1 MTLTDTIGVFNY
13 ISKKNN
19 TCPFDGETFEK
30 SYDLFD
36 HLEKFH
42 TQEMNSIVDV
52 YKNEFGDETLS
63 ANVSGDKD
71 DDEEESEDI
80 DEKTEINHFPYIGE
94 KEPDSGKVA
103 WATSRHLPEGAEE
116 GENYEDVS
124 AGIFPEAKTTEETAY
139 FIASKAKV
147 TRDGDYKCPMCH
159 YVAPSIYTLA
169 GHLVDEHLPY
179 VNRIFEKEFEV
190 VDDGEEEEERD
201 KQYENVIEGET
212 YKGRRG
218 RGVNGPQ
225 AYAKRVR
232 AYFKGVQRKGEVS
245 WNEQYRVEI
254 TKPDDTKMEA
264 TMVTHHQLYNKEVY
278 DSETKEKYYY
288 VTCKYDNLTH
298 FPVEGDDVESQRT
311 ISVLLRSAMQMTKYG
326 NWTEP
331 RGEWNE
337 VYDLTMERYNNDKEK
352 YNKMVQEEAIEFA
365 NRYINRATGEYDEDE
380 NVKLP
385 ETLNPANLKT
395 EEEKE
400 KDRVLGK
407 LRRQYEIAR
416 SKKLRSESIGT
427 AASQKLPFKLIGED
441 GKVRFVYPDSPEY
454 KEYERAANEKI
465 NAEHPITNTKYKEEQ
480 RALRSLERRETR
492 ERNKRRAKEYEE
504 SERARQNKTKKSIPR
519 ERLENVKFRVE
530 SDDKMRHSKEP
541 FKLVDET
548 GKVRVIYPD
557 SPEYDEYE
565 KLEAEKNKTKKGV
578 VGVRVLSSDN
588 EYVWVSKFNYER
600 DVDETIKELV
610 DRQEYRGTIGLEYK
624 CPFDSAVFINK
635 NGLAYHLLTKHTNEL
650 DDIIDDY
657 EY

>member
-71 DDEEESEDI
+71 DDEEEESEDI
-80 DEKTEINHFPYIGE
+80 DEKTEINHFPYVGE

-124 AGIFPEAKTTEETAY
+124 AGIFPEAKTAEETAY

-147 TRDGDYKCPMCH
+147 TRDGDYECPMCH

-385 ETLNPANLKT
+385 ETLNPANLRT

-400 KDRVLGK
+400 KDRVLSK

-427 AASQKLPFKLIGED
+427 AASQKQPFKLIGED
-441 GKVRFVYPDSPEY
+441 GKVRFVYPDFPEY

-504 SERARQNKTKKSIPR
+504 SERARQNKTKK
-519 ERLENVKFRVE
+519 
-530 SDDKMRHSKEP
+530 
-541 FKLVDET
+541 
-548 GKVRVIYPD
+548 
-557 SPEYDEYE
+557 
-565 KLEAEKNKTKKGV
+565 GV
-578 VGVRVLSSDN
+578 VGVRVLSPDN